1 MRVCVCVSGFDNEL
15 LHLITGMSL
24 IGLKSIHLACLMTQY
39 LCLHA
44 PRDVVPSAIF
54 FFIPAGFTF
63 LAADD
68 PLKQELIHANTGTY
82 IVAQL
87 LDGFSQ
93 VFLCFRVLPCLFF
106 DNLRQHTI
114 FGEKQKRGFKI
125 ALC

>member
-1 MRVCVCVSGFDNEL
+1 MFNDTVFVLTCPEGCC
-15 LHLITGMSL
+15 SL
-24 IGLKSIHLACLMTQY
+24 SNL
-39 LCLHA
+39 
-44 PRDVVPSAIF
+44 

-93 VFLCFRVLPCLFF
+93 VFLCFRVLLCLFF

-125 ALC
+125 G